1 MHQKASLLPK
11 HFSPQTRSRLAQERS
26 VKLDAFQR
34 LEELQSQLNDAE
46 RWSVQMSS
54 PGGKQVPCSELRRIV
69 GTGHSNPVAIELLVI
84 ELPDVC

>member
-54 PGGKQVPCSELRRIV
+54 PGGKQVPCSELRIV